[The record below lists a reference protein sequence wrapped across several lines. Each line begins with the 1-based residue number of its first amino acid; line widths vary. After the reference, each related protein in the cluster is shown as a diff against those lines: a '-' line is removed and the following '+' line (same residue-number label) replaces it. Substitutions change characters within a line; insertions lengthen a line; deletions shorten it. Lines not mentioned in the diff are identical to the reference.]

1 MLFDDRQFCFNI
13 SGWITNCTIICF
25 CFPFYKYITHHFEV
39 LSFKFH
45 KSRKQDN
52 PEKYFY
58 LNPLRK
64 GSSSGFLKGT
74 QLITTFLINFMWIL
88 RVTFSVIDRSGDLSI
103 YVDLEGNQSKIY
115 ILDIWTMF
123 YQNIWNKMRCEMTL
137 DNQWRPWEMSR

>member
-1 MLFDDRQFCFNI
+1 M
-13 SGWITNCTIICF
+13 
-25 CFPFYKYITHHFEV
+25 YYVHHFEV

-45 KSRKQDN
+45 KSY

-88 RVTFSVIDRSGDLSI
+88 KVTFSVIDRSGDLSI

-115 ILDIWTMF
+115 ILDI
-123 YQNIWNKMRCEMTL
+123 
-137 DNQWRPWEMSR
+137 